1 MNLNFLMV
9 IWRISAQSEIA
20 NSTLSSLNKTSNLDI
35 PHAYTIPF
43 SNTINHKVPGNLA
56 SDPFYTNLNGPF
68 IPNQTIENIA
78 FDPGFKISQYD
89 ASMLERFKDPQIIS
103 VLSSSPPKK
112 LGEFLDMIFNDFS
125 NSTLNKF
132 EDLVRRKVNQ
142 VRTSIY
148 NYTIDFL
155 SKSKTDVS
163 TTPQLTDAFKKDLK
177 DYIDAYPFEKMKY
190 FSLRGYLEIFIR
202 NIKQSIFLTTNWLSN
217 GYLEHFFNKAR
228 NISLIKR
235 ALTDIIQNTV
245 KLTDKELVSGDTDFL
260 QPDSKEFEELLK
272 SILVKYLEMYT
283 LLSSSS
289 SEERVTNYFTEKYFK
304 IIREKILPKVEFNRN
319 LFVDIYKKDI
329 FNVGF
334 KFIINQLLA
343 AEEND
348 RRK

>member
-1 MNLNFLMV
+1 MYNL
-9 IWRISAQSEIA
+9 
-20 NSTLSSLNKTSNLDI
+20 
-35 PHAYTIPF
+35 
-43 SNTINHKVPGNLA
+43 
-56 SDPFYTNLNGPF
+56 
-68 IPNQTIENIA
+68 
-78 FDPGFKISQYD
+78 
-89 ASMLERFKDPQIIS
+89 
-103 VLSSSPPKK
+103 SPIRA
-112 LGEFLDMIFNDFS
+112 E
-125 NSTLNKF
+125 
-132 EDLVRRKVNQ
+132 
-142 VRTSIY
+142 
-148 NYTIDFL
+148 
-155 SKSKTDVS
+155 
-163 TTPQLTDAFKKDLK
+163 
-177 DYIDAYPFEKMKY
+177 YPFEKMKY

-228 NISLIKR
+228 NISPIKR

-272 SILVKYLEMYT
+272 SILVKYIEMYT

-348 RRK
+348 PRK